1 MCQLIWSRRLPPS
14 FCQIKNLKI
23 SHLASPVCFAVSL
36 WRRLRLSG
44 SGSISSGPVISRMS
58 LSSVGLIVKTGGGE
72 LGVINRLNNIGI
84 SLMLGVVNY
93 WNLRLLLRAEKNEEK
108 KKDLWSDYKLDF
120 FIFFWEDKRR
130 II

>member
-1 MCQLIWSRRLPPS
+1 
-14 FCQIKNLKI
+14 
-23 SHLASPVCFAVSL
+23 
-36 WRRLRLSG
+36 
-44 SGSISSGPVISRMS
+44 MS

-84 SLMLGVVNY
+84 SLMLGVVNC

-120 FIFFWEDKRR
+120 FIFF
-130 II
+130 